1 MRLFNQLAL
10 QGTAALALGALA
22 LTGCTNASETGSAR
36 PASSGAAPSFDP
48 GSVQKD
54 DALAAQ
60 VPAAVKARGTLEIG
74 SDTTYAPA
82 EFLGGPDNHTP
93 MGYDVDLAKAI
104 GAKLGLK
111 VDVQTAEFASIL
123 PALGPKYDLGVS
135 SFMIT
140 KKRLAS
146 VNFVSYFDSG
156 TLWAVQKD
164 NPKKFALDDVCGKTI
179 GVQTGTIQEEP
190 DLKDRTEQ
198 CSKAGKSP
206 INVVSLKSQTD
217 ITTRLVNG
225 TLDAMVS
232 DSPTIGY
239 AIQQTNGAIEK
250 LGDTYNSGP
259 GGIAVAKNDQALA
272 DLVGQALNKLIE
284 DGTYRKI
291 LSSWNVADGA
301 VAKAE
306 VNPSLPS

>member
-10 QGTAALALGALA
+10 QGTAALALSVLA
-22 LTGCTNASETGSAR
+22 LTGCTSASETGSAQ
-36 PASSGAAPSFDP
+36 PASSGPAPSFDP
-48 GSVQKD
+48 GSVRKD

-60 VPAAVKARGTLEIG
+60 VPAAITARGTLEIG

-156 TLWAVQKD
+156 TQWAVQKD
-164 NPKKFALDDVCGKTI
+164 NPKKFSLDDVCGKTV

-190 DLKDRTEQ
+190 DLKDRTER

-232 DSPTIGY
+232 DSPTVGY
-239 AIQQTNGAIEK
+239 AIQQTSGAIEK

-272 DLVGQALNKLIE
+272 DLVGQALNKLID
-284 DGTYRKI
+284 DGTYKKI